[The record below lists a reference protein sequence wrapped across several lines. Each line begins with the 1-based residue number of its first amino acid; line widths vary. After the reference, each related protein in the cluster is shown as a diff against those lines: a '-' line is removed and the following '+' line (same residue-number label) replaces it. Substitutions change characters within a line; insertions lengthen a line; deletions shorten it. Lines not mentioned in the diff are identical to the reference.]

1 MYDILIK
8 EGTIVDFEKNQT
20 FVGDLGIDRGK
31 ITLIGQSFSPAKKV
45 IDASGK
51 IVSPGFIDIH
61 MHEEEIKKAKNVD
74 PYDIANYMVLMG
86 VTTGVVGNC
95 GDNQQGIKDFF
106 NFIDKNGSPMNYM
119 TFLGQNY
126 LRNIVGIEDRYR
138 SGTKYEVEKMK
149 KLIVESVFEIGA
161 IGISFGLEYSP
172 GVTFEEILEL
182 CESVGEEDIL
192 LSAHYRKD
200 AKKGVE
206 SIRELI
212 NISEITGKP
221 MQVSHIG
228 SCVGFGNMKEG
239 LNEIEKA
246 IEKGVDI
253 AADCYPYNAFST
265 RIGSAVFDEGCFENW
280 DAKYGDILLTE
291 EPYKGIR
298 CSEEIFYKVRKDYP
312 DMLVVA
318 FAMNEEEIVEALK
331 APFVYIASDGLYNR
345 GQGHPRGAGTFPR
358 VLGKYVRDEKKL
370 EFIDTLK
377 KMTKFPADR
386 LGLRNK
392 GEIKEGMDA
401 DIVIF
406 DFDKVEDY
414 ATFKNPTLPPKG
426 IEYVLVN
433 GSIAVEKN
441 KIINKRLGKAI
452 KRNKS

>member
-1 MYDILIK
+1 
-8 EGTIVDFEKNQT
+8 
-20 FVGDLGIDRGK
+20 
-31 ITLIGQSFSPAKKV
+31 
-45 IDASGK
+45 
-51 IVSPGFIDIH
+51 